1 MAGKRAEAAIAGN
14 PEKSDR
20 AIAAEIGVNQSTR
33 ARKRTDADASVGKRV
48 GQDGK
53 ARRMPQRT
61 AVPAAKVETISVDD
75 FDADDGVTIEMVE
88 GERRQSFAGI
98 SFDARGTLNA
108 RRCRETAMRD
118 ARGGSGC
125 LPRAGRRAGH

>member
-1 MAGKRAEAAIAGN
+1 
-14 PEKSDR
+14 
-20 AIAAEIGVNQSTR
+20 
-33 ARKRTDADASVGKRV
+33 
-48 GQDGK
+48 
-53 ARRMPQRT
+53 MPQRT
-61 AVPAAKVETISVDD
+61 AVAAAKVETFSVDD
-75 FDADDGVTIEMVE
+75 FDADDGVAVEMVE

-108 RRCRETAMRD
+108 RRCRETALRD

>member
-1 MAGKRAEAAIAGN
+1 MAGKRAEAAIAAN

-33 ARKRTDADASVGKRV
+33 ARKRTDAGESVGKRV

-75 FDADDGVTIEMVE
+75 FDADDGVTV
-88 GERRQSFAGI
+88 ERRQSFAGI

-108 RRCRETAMRD
+108 RRCRETALRD

-125 LPRAGRRAGH
+125 LPRAGRCAGH